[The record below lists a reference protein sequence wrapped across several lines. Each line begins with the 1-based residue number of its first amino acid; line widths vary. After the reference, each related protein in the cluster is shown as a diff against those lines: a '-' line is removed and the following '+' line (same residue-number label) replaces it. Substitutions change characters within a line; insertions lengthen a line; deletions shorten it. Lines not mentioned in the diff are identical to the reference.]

1 MKCICPFCGS
11 DKTHTVEVNQGYFV
25 ECECGARSSVQ
36 NTEAKAIKCF
46 NAKTDLEI
54 FKTMLNNSEFSNY
67 YTMSDGV
74 IEYSGSEVS
83 TKDLCLIRT
92 TKGIKVTALFS
103 ESTED
108 LLGMLLE
115 TETK

>member
-11 DKTHTVEVNQGYFV
+11 DKVHIIDVENKYSA
-25 ECECGARSSVQ
+25 ECECGARGSVQ
-36 NTEAKAIKCF
+36 NTVDKALGHF
-46 NAKTDLEI
+46 NKKTDLEI

-67 YTMSDGV
+67 YTVSDGTV
-74 IEYSGSEVS
+74 EYNGSEVS

-108 LLGMLLE
+108 LLGVLLE
-115 TETK
+115 TE